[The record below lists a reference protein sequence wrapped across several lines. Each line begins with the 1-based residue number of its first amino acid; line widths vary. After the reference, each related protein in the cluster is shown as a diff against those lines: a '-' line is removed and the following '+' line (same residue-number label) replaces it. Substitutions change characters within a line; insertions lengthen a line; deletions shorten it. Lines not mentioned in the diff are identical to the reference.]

1 MREYELVTIISPEVD
16 EEEVSGIMDKVV
28 QSISS
33 RGGIVDETNK
43 WGKRKLAYP
52 IRKFM
57 EANYVLTCFKL
68 EPELIKEVEAEIRAL
83 GDILRHLVVLS
94 KG

>member
-1 MREYELVTIISPEVD
+1 MREYELVTIINPEVD
-16 EEEVSGIMDKVV
+16 DGETSEIMDKVV

-33 RGGIVDETNK
+33 RGGIVDKMDK

-57 EANYVLTCFKL
+57 EANYILTCFKL
-68 EPELIKEVEAEIRAL
+68 EPKLLKEVEAEIRAL
-83 GDILRHLVVLS
+83 EDILRHLVVLS
-94 KG
+94 ED